1 MLCMCACARCSYGCL
16 IFMATQIA
24 AAMKHVESVDV
35 VHGALSA
42 ASCLV
47 VDQRFT
53 VKLGDFGAGVE
64 LYAAALRHDA
74 PGDTAPPPPVRWM
87 ACESVATVRMAAA
100 PRSTEWEGI

>member
-1 MLCMCACARCSYGCL
+1 
-16 IFMATQIA
+16 MATQIA

-74 PGDTAPPPPVRWM
+74 PGDTALPPPVRWM
-87 ACESVATVRMAAA
+87 ACESVAAVRMAAA
-100 PRSTEWEGI
+100 PRSTAWEGI